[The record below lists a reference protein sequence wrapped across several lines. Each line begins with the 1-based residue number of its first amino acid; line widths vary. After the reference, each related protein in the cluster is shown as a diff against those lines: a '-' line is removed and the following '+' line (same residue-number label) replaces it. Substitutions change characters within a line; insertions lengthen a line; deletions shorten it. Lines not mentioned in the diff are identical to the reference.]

1 MTRILSRVLVRYKL
15 IAILVDA
22 VVGQMNEVVLNL
34 CRIIAVLCCGK
45 SNQAIFIDVELDWID
60 TGEENIETQIK
71 LETFDKEG
79 LVNVLL
85 KARKKKG
92 AIVELKFLPEQPF
105 YSALK
110 ECHLKMEMY
119 RHSIL

>member
-1 MTRILSRVLVRYKL
+1 M
-15 IAILVDA
+15 D
-22 VVGQMNEVVLNL
+22 EVVPNL

-45 SNQAIFIDVELDWID
+45 PDQSFFIDVDLDRID
-60 TGEENIETQIK
+60 TGEENIETQVK

-92 AIVELKFLPEQPF
+92 AIVESKFLPEQPF

-110 ECHLKMEMY
+110 ECHLKMERY